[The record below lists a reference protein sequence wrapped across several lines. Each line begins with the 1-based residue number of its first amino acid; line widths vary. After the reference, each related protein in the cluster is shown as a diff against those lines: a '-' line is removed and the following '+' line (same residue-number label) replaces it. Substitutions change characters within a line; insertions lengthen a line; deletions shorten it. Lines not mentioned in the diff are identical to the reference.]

1 MSMQIC
7 VLSDTQLNSISEWQR
22 AIDAQ
27 GFPLRLSNDELLA
40 QVRGFLPAYL
50 AEKRTGF
57 ECHHLKPSD
66 VMSTY
71 PGINFGHAWKYAIAF
86 LWIGDFNEMQAAW
99 MAATA
104 YACATAGVVF
114 DEQGGALLEPLQ
126 ALQAVQDIQ
135 RDLPKLEAM
144 MRDVNNS

>member
-1 MSMQIC
+1 MSMEMC
-7 VLSDTQLNSISEWQR
+7 VLSDTRLNSISEWQR
-22 AIDAQ
+22 AIDVE
-27 GFPLRLSNDELLA
+27 GFPLRLSYDEPLGEL
-40 QVRGFLPAYL
+40 RGFLPAYL
-50 AEKRTGF
+50 SDQKTGF
-57 ECHHLKPSD
+57 ECHHVEPRELTD
-66 VMSTY
+66 TY
-71 PGINFGHAWKYAIAF
+71 DNIKFGHEWKYVLAF
-86 LWIGDFNEMQAAW
+86 VWIGDFNEMQAAW